1 MNYNSSLPDRSIGGE
16 SLLGGMLRQIKSVV
30 DDEAA
35 TKFSLMTGSYDTFLA
50 FFGIMG
56 LPGVE
61 PNFYGIPDYA
71 STITFELYSEADNAT
86 FPAAGNVDEELLVR
100 FLFRNGTE
108 ADSELTSYALGDL
121 PVEESGGVKYGA
133 FRNGLEGDAMSSVG
147 EWCQRCG
154 SQAEFCLSADATM
167 DGETA
172 SSSAGNENGG
182 QNSGLSA
189 AAGGGIGAGVTLAVV
204 AAVALLAWV
213 MLRKRSSAVVGEKG
227 SQDDLFHKS
236 VSDSESV

>member
-56 LPGVE
+56 LPAVE
-61 PNFYGIPDYA
+61 PKFYGIPDYA

-147 EWCQRCG
+147 AWCQRCG

-213 MLRKRSSAVVGEKG
+213 ILRKRSSAVVGEKG